1 MKVGYRRVS
10 TVDQNPDRQLHD
22 VLGIEKVWTDF
33 CTGGNANRPQLI
45 LMMDFVRENDEV
57 IVSSIDRL
65 ARSLEDLLMIVKKL
79 NAKGVNVTFQKENL
93 TFSGTDH
100 AMSRLL
106 LQVFGAILEFEK
118 TLIVERVRAGVALA
132 KAKGKYKGRK
142 KCLNDDQVVIL
153 KERLAAG
160 EPKTRIAKDFG
171 CRRETLYRYL
181 DKPAAVINS

>member
-10 TVDQNPDRQLHD
+10 TIDQNPDRQLH
-22 VLGIEKVWTDF
+22 GIDLEKMWTDF
-33 CTGGNANRPQLI
+33 ATGGNTDRPQLT
-45 LMMDFVRENDEV
+45 LMLDFVREGDAV
-57 IVSSIDRL
+57 HVASIDRL
-65 ARSLEDLLMIVKKL
+65 ARSLDDLLMLVRKL
-79 NAKGVNVTFQKENL
+79 NEKKVSVVFEKENL
-93 TFSGTDH
+93 TFCGEDN

-106 LQVFGAILEFEK
+106 LQIFGAILEFEK
-118 TLIVERVRAGVALA
+118 TLINERVRQGVALA
-132 KAKGKYKGRK
+132 KAAGKYKGRK
-142 KCLNDDQVVIL
+142 HSLDAAQVVIL